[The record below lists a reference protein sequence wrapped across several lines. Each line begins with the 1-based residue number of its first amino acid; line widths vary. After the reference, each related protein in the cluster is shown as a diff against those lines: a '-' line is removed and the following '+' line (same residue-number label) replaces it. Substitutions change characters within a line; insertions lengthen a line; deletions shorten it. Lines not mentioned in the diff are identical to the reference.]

1 MLLSAQYALLCHER
15 SHNYYFHNDGHIK
28 LLSITG
34 EGPQFD
40 YTVNTA
46 RARAL
51 ANGAT
56 SNVVLTFRV
65 DGIAQEPN
73 ETFTLTLSPLV
84 APTQREGLF
93 FQNTIQV
100 TILDS
105 DSKDNY

>member
-1 MLLSAQYALLCHER
+1 MHCFVSER
-15 SHNYYFHNDGHIK
+15 SHIFYSNDDEHIK

-51 ANGAT
+51 AIGAT

-65 DGIAQEPN
+65 DSIAQEPN
-73 ETFTLTLSPLV
+73 ETFNLTLRPFV
-84 APTQREGLF
+84 EPTPRAGLF
-93 FQNTIQV
+93 FQDTIQM
-100 TILDS
+100 TIVDI
-105 DSKDNY
+105 DSKDNYNVMHM